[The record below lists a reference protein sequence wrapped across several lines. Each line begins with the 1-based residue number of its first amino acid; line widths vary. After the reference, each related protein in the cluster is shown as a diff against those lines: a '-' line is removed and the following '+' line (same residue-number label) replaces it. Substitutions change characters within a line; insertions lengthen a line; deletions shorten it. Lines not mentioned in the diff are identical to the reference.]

1 MNGYPAHAYGVGGTV
16 VTIRQSPGCIAGGYV
31 SNQGGLDA
39 FVVFFDKPAAEVV
52 LGTTPPY
59 WVTEVYALSQG
70 VITRAGEGLNFDRA
84 ISVAAV
90 NTPLGT
96 TPRTCDVHLIIQ

>member
-1 MNGYPAHAYGVGGTV
+1 MNGYPAHAYAVADTV
-16 VTIRQSPGCIAGGYV
+16 TDVRLSPGAIAGGYV
-31 SNQGGLDA
+31 SNQAGLDA

-59 WVTEVYALSQG
+59 WVVECYSLSQSPI
-70 VITRAGEGLNFDRA
+70 VRAGEGINFERA

-90 NTPLGT
+90 STPLGLVA
-96 TPRTCDVHLIIQ
+96 RLCDVHLIIQ

>member
-1 MNGYPAHAYGVGGTV
+1 MNGYPLHAYAVTGAV
-16 VTIRQSPGCIAGGYV
+16 VNMRLSPAAIAGGYV
-31 SNQGGLDA
+31 SNQGAADG

-59 WVTEVYALSQG
+59 WVVECYGLSQSP
-70 VITRAGEGLNFDRA
+70 VTRAGEGICFDRA

-90 NTPLGT
+90 NAPLGT
-96 TPRTCDVHLIIQ
+96 TARTADIHLIIQ